1 MAINPSK
8 LLPPSNSGGLILSK
22 SNSQN
27 ISKKLIS
34 SNDLLSSAEIPN
46 QRRKKIPSQILIIKT
61 QVIKVEKI
69 VNERYLEKIKSEK
82 ERKKIDEKNKRKRKE
97 EQLEK
102 PQEKEEKFPN
112 VPKLPKLG
120 FLDGIKN
127 FIGNMILGFVAYRL
141 IEYLPAI
148 ANFLKF
154 LAPAVD
160 FFIDFSGKLLDGLV
174 TFVDWGYKAYD
185 NTRNFLKNLGGENT
199 LKVFDGFIG
208 AMDKVI
214 EASIIAAFAFGE
226 LRDDSGGGT
235 EDRVGIR
242 GRKGAPGRSKY
253 GVDSRAARRYAERYG
268 RDAAI
273 RKFGREGVESLGG
286 KYARSGLTNLARK
299 GVVATLGKGG
309 TRQAIRIVKP
319 LVKNIPLIGGIIEFI
334 LSWISGDPVGKAA
347 FKGAGASLGIWIGGA
362 LGSLVP
368 VPFVGTAIGAYL
380 GSEGGSALGG
390 LLYDKIFGNKD
401 PKEQKV
407 QGRAE
412 GGAITR
418 GSKSNKGITRKAPTK
433 KVRVIQM
440 REEEVEPG
448 KSVGGKKEILK
459 IFPEPESKDKS
470 KTINPLGYME
480 ESYKQ
485 FSKIQGFGGLAS
497 IFIKA
502 QLGEKSNKADYQN
515 AAAGL
520 ESWMQKTFSDEV
532 LRTGGAF
539 AEGGEVDVGMFT
551 NSSDMRTMI
560 AKSLEESVAPKID
573 ETIKDLREQL
583 MLKEFEKKSGVEGKD
598 QPTGEGD
605 ILYGTTPGEYGP
617 ILDLIASVEAVGGY
631 DVVNGGKIDGLS
643 KMTISQARQ
652 AALRSGG
659 SGAMGR
665 YQQMPQFVLSRA
677 RSVGL
682 NPDTDLFNQ
691 ENQDKLAILLIDG
704 AGYKRWKSGEM
715 STEQFAHNLSATWRG
730 LPEGPN
736 NLTYQ
741 DQYASGNKAHTSWAN
756 VIATLSAVKSGKISG
771 GQFGGGILGTGRL
784 GAVDQFTPMAKKF
797 GLQLTSDYRPG
808 DSGYHGKN
816 RARDYSNDSVGR
828 GTPEQLAFAKHLVQN
843 YGSSLAQLIYTPL
856 GFGIANGKKVGLDYW
871 GESTNAQHYH
881 HVHVALE
888 KGGLVDG
895 STYAKIG
902 EKGREFVLDSNT
914 TEATRGALPGFLEA
928 LNSAKNVSDV
938 LNVIRFYSSYE
949 NESPQQVIVQPNP
962 MQNVEEQSMSGNQY
976 FAMSGSSG
984 GSTSDSFEILDR
996 LPG

>member
-1 MAINPSK
+1 MAINSSK
-8 LLPPSNSGGLILSK
+8 LLPPSNSSGIVLSK
-22 SNSQN
+22 SNNQN

-34 SNDLLSSAEIPN
+34 SSDLLSSAEMPN
-46 QRRKKIPSQILIIKT
+46 QRRKKVSSQILIIKT
-61 QVIKVEKI
+61 QVIKIEKI
-69 VNERYLEKIKSEK
+69 VNGRYLEKIKSEK
-82 ERKKIDEKNKRKRKE
+82 EKQKLNEKNRRKE
-97 EQLEK
+97 REEKLEK
-102 PQEKEEKFPN
+102 SQEKEEKFPN

-141 IEYLPAI
+141 IEHLPAI

-185 NTRNFLKNLGGENT
+185 NTRRFLKNLGGENT

-214 EASIIAAFAFGE
+214 EASIIAAFAFSE

-235 EDRVGIR
+235 GDRVGIR
-242 GRKGAPGRSKY
+242 GRRGAPGRSQY

-299 GVVATLGKGG
+299 GVVATLGKSG

-347 FKGAGASLGIWIGGA
+347 FKGVGAGLGVWAGGA
-362 LGSLVP
+362 LGTLIGGP
-368 VPFVGTAIGAYL
+368 IGAGIGMWL
-380 GSEGGSALGG
+380 GSEGGSALGN
-390 LLYDKIFGNKD
+390 LLYDKIFNNKD

-412 GGAITR
+412 GGTITR
-418 GSKSNKGITRKAPTK
+418 GSEVNRGIARKAPTK
-433 KVRVIQM
+433 KVQRVIRVQQK
-440 REEEVEPG
+440 EVEPG
-448 KSVGGKKEILK
+448 KSIGGEKEIKK

-480 ESYKQ
+480 KSHKE
-485 FSKIQGFGGLAS
+485 FSKIPGFGGLAS
-497 IFIKA
+497 IFVKA
-502 QLGEKSNKADYQN
+502 QLGEDPTKADYQS
-515 AAAGL
+515 AAGGL

-551 NSSDMRTMI
+551 NSSDMRNMI
-560 AKSLEESVAPKID
+560 AKSLQDSIAPKID

-583 MLKEFEKKSGVEGKD
+583 MLKEIDRGKEPGEGPGAEDEPTGSPTLVGNTNAEKVFRYLVDKEGFTPEAAAGVIGNLMQESGVNPKSRQLGGGPGRGIMQWTETERWASLTAWANNSGKDPWTLETQVEWMIKEMKDYGTYNRIKGVTSYKKAVEIFEKEMERAGVPNYPRRYQFAAD
-598 QPTGEGD
+598 A
-605 ILYGTTPGEYGP
+605 L
-617 ILDLIASVEAVGGY
+617 ASF
-631 DVVNGGKIDGLS
+631 
-643 KMTISQARQ
+643 
-652 AALRSGG
+652 SGG
-659 SGAMGR
+659 AG
-665 YQQMPQFVLSRA
+665 
-677 RSVGL
+677 
-682 NPDTDLFNQ
+682 
-691 ENQDKLAILLIDG
+691 G
-704 AGYKRWKSGEM
+704 AG
-715 STEQFAHNLSATWRG
+715 
-730 LPEGPN
+730 
-736 NLTYQ
+736 
-741 DQYASGNKAHTSWAN
+741 
-756 VIATLSAVKSGKISG
+756 IS
-771 GQFGGGILGTGRL
+771 LGSQKM
-784 GAVDQFTPMAKKF
+784 GAVDQFTSIAKGF

-828 GTPEQLAFAKHLVQN
+828 GTPQQLAFAKHLVQN
-843 YGSSLAQLIYTPL
+843 YGSSLTQLIYTPL

-871 GESTNAQHYH
+871 GESVNSQHYH

-895 STYAKIG
+895 TTYAKIG

-938 LNVIRFYSSYE
+938 LKVIRFYMPYE
-949 NESPQQVIVQPNP
+949 SESPQQVIIENNP
-962 MQNVEEQSMSGNQY
+962 IQDIDTELPQNNRSFM
-976 FAMSGSSG
+976 MSGSGG
-984 GSTSDSFEILDR
+984 GSSSDPFDILDR